1 MRIHSFKFYEDD
13 YFLNEDFSFS
23 DPQTRDKDSLP
34 SAIPMFERERDEALE
49 NSTDLPFA
57 TNKHDNTIEALEAIL
72 GITAIKRLAGY
83 PDPGP
88 MGARDDVIY

>member
-34 SAIPMFERERDEALE
+34 SAIPMFELERNEALRSS
-49 NSTDLPFA
+49 NNLPFA
-57 TNKHDNTIEALEAIL
+57 TNKHDNIIEALKANL
-72 GITAIKRLAGY
+72 GITATKRLADY